1 MHIKKFFRLFLA
13 LPFILIFLTGCGPS
27 QEEKM
32 QIAETACA
40 TIFATRKFESAKRIE
55 VLNKARE
62 EVGDYDGPYPLSDDF
77 LWTSLT
83 LGGKQSCIDE
93 IIKPPPPPPK
103 TKAEL
108 EAEAAAAEAR
118 AKRAEEERIANEKA
132 EAEAK
137 RKAEEKAKYIAEN
150 TKSTYLYCPSLNE
163 RIVKAKIEPE
173 KKCESERSDGGGL
186 FSSDKPCTAMPEKIL
201 EPEKNLG
208 PVQIALVE
216 IKKLQGD
223 KTKLEELDISNEFL
237 KTTAYWDIPM
247 FENVSNSCYS
257 YSAFEETVAGE
268 DFCLGKQ
275 EQAIPEQ
282 VIWNADEY
290 YNAAKSSSFGNPV
303 LKWGYGDFYLDRKTL
318 LASGGSSYLGHKAYY
333 FDSQYQCSVV
343 TKDVYE
349 QKIKETSDRVKVVAD
364 KYRARLE
371 EKQSEEIQI

>member
-13 LPFILIFLTGCGPS
+13 LPVILIFLTGCGPS
-27 QEEKM
+27 QKEKM

-62 EVGDYDGPYPLSDDF
+62 EVGDYDGPYPLSDDY

-83 LGGKQSCIDE
+83 YGGKQSCIDK

-118 AKRAEEERIANEKA
+118 AKRAEEERIAKEKA

-137 RKAEEKAKYIAEN
+137 RKAEEKTKYIAEN
-150 TKSTYLYCPSLNE
+150 TESTYLYCPSLEE
-163 RIVKAKIEPE
+163 RIIKAKIQRE
-173 KKCESERSDGGGL
+173 KTEYGIKADGTYG
-186 FSSDKPCTAMPEKIL
+186 SIIVEPEKIL

-216 IKKLQGD
+216 IKKIQGD

-237 KTTAYWDIPM
+237 KSTAYWDIPM
-247 FENVSNSCYS
+247 FKNVSNSCIFN
-257 YSAFEETVAGE
+257 SAFTETVAGE

-275 EQAIPEQ
+275 KQAIPEQ

-303 LKWGYGDFYLDRKTL
+303 LKWGYGDFHLDRKTL
-318 LASGGSSYLGHKAYY
+318 LASESSSYLGHKAYY

-349 QKIKETSDRVKVVAD
+349 QKIKETSDKVKVEAD
-364 KYRARLE
+364 KYRATLE
-371 EKQSEEIQI
+371 EKQSEETQI